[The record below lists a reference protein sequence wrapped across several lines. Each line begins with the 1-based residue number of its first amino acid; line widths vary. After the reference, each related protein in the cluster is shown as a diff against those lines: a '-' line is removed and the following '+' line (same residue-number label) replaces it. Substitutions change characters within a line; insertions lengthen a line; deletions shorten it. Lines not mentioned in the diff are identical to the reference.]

1 LSSRSPA
8 GIYISSNVVFEEQ
21 VCTKTPGDAVTVTVV
36 NVHSPDAERTVRTAA
51 AVPCLSS
58 VNRLKLRSAGL

>member
-1 LSSRSPA
+1 
-8 GIYISSNVVFEEQ
+8 